1 LGDKIKKKEIA
12 GACNMYGGQKMLYR
26 GLREKPEGK
35 RPLERP
41 SHRWEDNINVDLQE
55 IGEEVDWVN
64 LVQKR

>member
-1 LGDKIKKKEIA
+1 
-12 GACNMYGGQKMLYR
+12 MLYR